1 MIFGEK
7 YFSGYILSTDQI
19 SLSHCLYFLTY
30 CAICALQLFVSQ
42 FTRLKFEINYS
53 FLIKAFSYMTKK
65 VRTNIYRYQEQKQLL
80 RWNKTGHLNKTWNK
94 TATFTTG
101 LCLSFQIFLSRF
113 VLSTSFFIL
122 KNFIN
127 SCILYETCW
136 IRNWF
141 LKSFCHEG
149 NNGLHL
155 PTQILFRNNFFIQ
168 LSFTKFRWTSICC
181 LSISFHLSS
190 FQTLK

>member
-94 TATFTTG
+94 TATFTTE

-122 KNFIN
+122 KISSTLAF
-127 SCILYETCW
+127 
-136 IRNWF
+136 
-141 LKSFCHEG
+141 
-149 NNGLHL
+149 
-155 PTQILFRNNFFIQ
+155 
-168 LSFTKFRWTSICC
+168 FTKHVESVTSFWNLSVMREIMDYIYQLKYFSVIIFSFNSHLRNSAEHRFAAYQYHVIC
-181 LSISFHLSS
+181 LHFKL
-190 FQTLK
+190 